1 MCFFVPEW
9 TFQPWNREQAS
20 AQTLAT
26 TKATPPT
33 RSLESPLIQ
42 SPIEI
47 VDGGYYP
54 APQGY
59 FFAGRLRV
67 RVLPFAAWATF
78 FFIVLGLRLGAVALR
93 LPAVFFA
100 RGLGLGCGDCSD
112 FVAHHAI
119 PGGARFS
126 CPTCELTLSA
136 AQEPSPDA
144 YMDVNGPG
152 TQALPRFAAEGPSG

>member
-1 MCFFVPEW
+1 MIAA
-9 TFQPWNREQAS
+9 TGALS
-20 AQTLAT
+20 ALDL
-26 TKATPPT
+26 K
-33 RSLESPLIQ
+33 
-42 SPIEI
+42 
-47 VDGGYYP
+47 V
-54 APQGY
+54 
-59 FFAGRLRV
+59 
-67 RVLPFAAWATF
+67 AAMKTICA
-78 FFIVLGLRLGAVALR
+78 
-93 LPAVFFA
+93 
-100 RGLGLGCGDCSD
+100 CGFDCSD